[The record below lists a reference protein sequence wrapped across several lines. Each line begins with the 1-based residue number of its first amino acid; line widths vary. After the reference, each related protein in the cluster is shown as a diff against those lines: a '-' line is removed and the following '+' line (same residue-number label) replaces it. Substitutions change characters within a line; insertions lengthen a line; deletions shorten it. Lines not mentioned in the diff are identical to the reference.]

1 MNGAVRP
8 RWALCG
14 LQLASVAAGGL
25 SWLAV
30 AVLLRPAGDVAL
42 WAMLLGVLGVA
53 GACWLEVI
61 KTRSIARA
69 ANPPVT
75 LPYADQVQA
84 LTRSRLRIV
93 EAFELERTR
102 IERDL
107 HDGAQQYL
115 VSASM
120 KVGEVTLALASPARA
135 TDADRLRAAVPLLE
149 RAQDEVDLAL
159 RALRDTVAG
168 VHSRLLAQRG
178 LEAAVREL
186 AARLSTGAGAI
197 EVRVPH
203 PLPEVP
209 AGVAS
214 AAWFFAAEALTNA
227 AKYAAGAQ
235 VSVVLA
241 ADRFLHV
248 SVVDDGPGGAR
259 ITEGGGLDG
268 MRERLAAFG
277 GQIVVSSPSGGPT
290 TVSARIPL
298 LLEAGRPSL
307 GSAGR
312 S

>member
-1 MNGAVRP
+1 
-8 RWALCG
+8 
-14 LQLASVAAGGL
+14 
-25 SWLAV
+25 
-30 AVLLRPAGDVAL
+30 
-42 WAMLLGVLGVA
+42 MLLGVLGVA

-277 GQIVVSSPSGGPT
+277 GQIAVSSPSGGPT

>member
-107 HDGAQQYL
+107 HDGAQVRL
-115 VSASM
+115 VALSM
-120 KVGEVTLALASPARA
+120 QLGRAEARLADRPEEAELIRQARA
-135 TDADRLRAAVPLLE
+135 EASAAIAE
-149 RAQDEVDLAL
+149 
-159 RALRDTVAG
+159 LRDL
-168 VHSRLLAQRG
+168 SRGISPPVLSDRG
-178 LEAAVREL
+178 LEAA
-186 AARLSTGAGAI
+186 A
-197 EVRVPH
+197 
-203 PLPEVP
+203 
-209 AGVAS
+209 
-214 AAWFFAAEALTNA
+214 
-227 AKYAAGAQ
+227 
-235 VSVVLA
+235 
-241 ADRFLHV
+241 
-248 SVVDDGPGGAR
+248 
-259 ITEGGGLDG
+259 
-268 MRERLAAFG
+268 
-277 GQIVVSSPSGGPT
+277 
-290 TVSARIPL
+290 
-298 LLEAGRPSL
+298 
-307 GSAGR
+307 
-312 S
+312 